1 MKRGLCW
8 RRCSVLLLC
17 LPIVCLA
24 AWVGCGAWPDPK
36 TEPLPWQPD
45 AIVILGG
52 GDEARSRKG
61 FELAQ
66 AFPEAALLVTGDG
79 GLIVRYLTGKGIP
92 PQRIRHD
99 EAATSTMENAL
110 FTDPVLDGLNSQHAV
125 LVTNS
130 FHVPRSLAIFRS
142 IQPERE
148 WCVAFEPSPDPLT
161 PWDQGC
167 RRRERLAALHHFL
180 RYGLWCF

>member
-1 MKRGLCW
+1 MKHGSSW
-8 RRCSVLLLC
+8 RWLALLLC
-17 LPIVCLA
+17 GAAVGLA
-24 AWVGCGAWPDPK
+24 AWVGWGKWPDPK
-36 TEPLPWQPD
+36 TRPLPWQPD

-61 FELAQ
+61 LELAK

-79 GLIVRYLTGKGIP
+79 GSIVRYLTGKGIP
-92 PQRIRHD
+92 PQRIQHE

-110 FTDPVLDGLNSQHAV
+110 LTDPVLDGLNSQHAV
-125 LVTNS
+125 LVTNW